1 MGVFGSHFF
10 RPEGIG
16 NICSST
22 TMATEM
28 SPEEKLALVKSGLPE
43 ILHGEILEQ
52 VILNEKRPL
61 EIYWGTATTGR
72 PHVAYFVPT
81 LHIAKFLRAGCK
93 VKVLL
98 ADTHGFLDNLKAPIE
113 LIEHRANYYKNV
125 TQSLL
130 RAVGVS
136 LDQIEFVL
144 GSDYQYS
151 RAYRF
156 DLDKLMT
163 QITVNG
169 AQHAGAEVVKQT
181 GTSPLLSSL
190 QYPIMQALDEEYLK
204 VDAQFGGVDQR
215 KIFAFAQEVLPKID
229 YKVRAHLMNT
239 MMPGLAGGKMSASD
253 PNSKID
259 LLDTPEQVSKKLR
272 KAECAQRVT
281 EGNGIIGLVEHI
293 LLPFVNLSATA
304 KGDFTV
310 ERHEGEP
317 LVYTDIAKLK
327 SDFEA
332 DILTPQLLKPAVTKA
347 LNAMLAPIQAE
358 FLASKAWQELEA
370 RAYPVEKKP
379 EKFKKEKKKGD
390 KAHAVHTKPDGSVEG
405 EGKEQVELGIKK
417 LAV

>member
-1 MGVFGSHFF
+1 
-10 RPEGIG
+10 
-16 NICSST
+16 
-22 TMATEM
+22 MAAEL

-43 ILHGEILEQ
+43 ILHPEILEQ

-72 PHVAYFVPT
+72 PHIAYFVPT
-81 LHIAKFLRAGCK
+81 LHIAKFLHAGCK

-113 LIEHRANYYKNV
+113 LIEQRAEFYKYV

-130 RAVGVS
+130 RTVGVS

-151 RAYRF
+151 RNYRF
-156 DLDKLMT
+156 DLDRLMT

-190 QYPIMQALDEEYLK
+190 QYPLMQSLDEEYLK

-215 KIFAFAQEVLPKID
+215 KIFAFAQDVLPKID
-229 YKVRAHLMNT
+229 YKIRAHLMNA

-259 LLDTPEQVSKKLR
+259 LLDTPEQVTKKLR

-281 EGNGIIGLVEHI
+281 ENNGIIGLVEHI
-293 LLPFVNLSATA
+293 LLPFANLSSNNGGSS
-304 KGDFTV
+304 KGEFTV
-310 ERHEGEP
+310 ERHGEESP
-317 LVYTDIAKLK
+317 LIYTTIEKVKA
-327 SDFEA
+327 DFEA
-332 DILTPQLLKPAVTKA
+332 DILTPQMLKPAVASA
-347 LNAMLAPIQAE
+347 LNKMLEPIQAQ
-358 FLASKAWQELEA
+358 FQASAEWQALEA
-370 RAYPVEKKP
+370 RAYPPEKKP
-379 EKFKKEKKKGD
+379 EKAKKEKKRGEKHPGVHA
-390 KAHAVHTKPDGSVEG
+390 KADGSVEG
-405 EGKEQVELGIKK
+405 KGKEEVELGIKK

>member
-1 MGVFGSHFF
+1 
-10 RPEGIG
+10 
-16 NICSST
+16 
-22 TMATEM
+22 MATDM
-28 SPEEKLALVKSGLPE
+28 TPEERLALVKSGLPE

-52 VILNEKRPL
+52 VILKEQRPL

-72 PHVAYFVPT
+72 PHIAYFVPT

-93 VKVLL
+93 VTVLL

-113 LIEHRANYYKNV
+113 LVEHRAQYYKKV
-125 TQSLL
+125 TQCLL
-130 RAVGVS
+130 RAVGVPLS
-136 LDQIEFVL
+136 SVEFIL

-151 RAYRF
+151 RPYRF
-156 DLDKLMT
+156 DLDKLLT
-163 QITVNG
+163 QITVNA

-190 QYPIMQALDEEYLK
+190 QYTLMQALDEEYLK

-215 KIFAFAQEVLPKID
+215 KIFAFAQDVLPKIG

-259 LLDTPEQVSKKLR
+259 LLDTPEQVTKKLR

-293 LLPFVNLSATA
+293 LLPFASLSAA
-304 KGDFTV
+304 SHKGEFTV
-310 ERHEGEP
+310 DRHEGDP
-317 LVYTDIAKLK
+317 LIYTDIAQLK
-327 SDFEA
+327 SDFES
-332 DILTPQLLKPAVTKA
+332 DVLTPQLLKPAVTKA

-358 FLASKAWQELEA
+358 FQNSKEWQELEA

-379 EKFKKEKKKGD
+379 EKPFKKNKK
-390 KAHAVHTKPDGSVEG
+390 ANVHVKPDGGVEG
-405 EGKEQVELGIKK
+405 KGKEAVELGVAVEK
-417 LAV
+417 LSV

>member
-1 MGVFGSHFF
+1 
-10 RPEGIG
+10 
-16 NICSST
+16 
-22 TMATEM
+22 MATEM

-52 VILNEKRPL
+52 VILKEKRSL

-72 PHVAYFVPT
+72 PHIAYFVPT

-113 LIEHRANYYKNV
+113 LIEHRAEYYKKV

-136 LDQIEFVL
+136 LDQVEFIL

-190 QYPIMQALDEEYLK
+190 QYPLMQALDEEYLK

-215 KIFAFAQEVLPKID
+215 KIFAFAQDVLPKIN

-259 LLDTPEQVSKKLR
+259 LLDTPDQVTKKLR

-293 LLPFVNLSATA
+293 LLPFANLSASSS
-304 KGDFTV
+304 KGEFAV
-310 ERHEGEP
+310 ERHEGRP
-317 LVYTDIAKLK
+317 LIYSDIAKLK
-327 SDFEA
+327 ADFEA
-332 DILTPQLLKPAVTKA
+332 DVLTPQLLKPAVTKG

-358 FLASKAWQELEA
+358 FQASKEWQALEA

-379 EKFKKEKKKGD
+379 EKFKKEKVKKENRP
-390 KAHAVHTKPDGSVEG
+390 AVHVKPDGGVEG
-405 EGKEQVELGIKK
+405 EGKESVELGFEK

>member
-1 MGVFGSHFF
+1 
-10 RPEGIG
+10 
-16 NICSST
+16 
-22 TMATEM
+22 MATEM

-52 VILNEKRPL
+52 VILKEQRPL

-72 PHVAYFVPT
+72 PHIAYFVPT

-113 LIEHRANYYKNV
+113 LIEHRAEYYKNV

-130 RAVGVS
+130 RAVGVPLS
-136 LDQIEFVL
+136 SVEFIL

-156 DLDKLMT
+156 DLDKLLT
-163 QITVNG
+163 QITVNA

-190 QYPIMQALDEEYLK
+190 QYPLMQALDEEYLK

-215 KIFAFAQEVLPKID
+215 KIFAFAQDVLPKIN

-259 LLDTPEQVSKKLR
+259 LLDTPEQVTKKLR

-293 LLPFVNLSATA
+293 LLPFASLSG
-304 KGDFTV
+304 KGEFIV
-310 ERHEGEP
+310 ERHEAD
-317 LVYTDIAKLK
+317 LLIYKDINQLK

-332 DILTPQLLKPAVTKA
+332 DVLTPQLLKPAVTKA

-358 FLASKAWQELEA
+358 FVASKEWQVLEA
-370 RAYPVEKKP
+370 KAYPVEKKP
-379 EKFKKEKKKGD
+379 EKFKKDKGNKKENRP
-390 KAHAVHTKPDGSVEG
+390 AVHVKPDGGVEG
-405 EGKEQVELGIKK
+405 EGKEAVELGIEK
-417 LAV
+417 LKV